1 MARKIKLTESV
12 SISELKHMREVEG
25 LSNAEIAKRVN
36 MSLAGVKQAI
46 RIISEKSGLPRAD
59 FAAIL

>member
-46 RIISEKSGLPRAD
+46 RIVSEKSGVERKD